1 MSDKLKVASFFSGAG
16 GLDEGFA
23 NAGFK
28 TIWANEF
35 DPIIASTFKINHAE
49 TEMTVKSIAAVK
61 AGEIPEVDGF
71 IGGPP
76 CQSWSQAGAKRG
88 IDDPR
93 GQFFW
98 DYVRLIDERKPRFFV
113 AENVLGLLAP
123 RNAESLGA
131 ILDAFCKSGYNVSYG
146 VLNAADYGVA
156 QDRKRVI
163 FVGYR
168 VDLNQFFSRPP
179 KEECRV
185 SLGEIL
191 SDLPSEEAIP
201 VRSGNAMTQDNPSMP
216 NHHYWASEHYSSIY
230 MSRNRVRGLDE
241 QSFTIQASAS
251 HAPLHP
257 KCAPMKKIG
266 IDKYRFSEKS
276 PIPYRRLSVREC
288 ARIQGFPDT
297 YVFEYKSINTGYR
310 MIGNAVPIG
319 LAKHIAKQINND
331 LLSCKES
338 KANFDSSGVAKRF

>member
-1 MSDKLKVASFFSGAG
+1 MSVEIKVASFFSGAG

-35 DPIIASTFKINHAE
+35 DPVIASTFKINHAN
-49 TEMTVKSIAAVK
+49 TEVAVKSIAAVQSN
-61 AGEIPEVDGF
+61 EIPEVDGF

-88 IDDPR
+88 MDDPR
-93 GQFFW
+93 GQFFL
-98 DYVRLIDERKPRFFV
+98 DYIRLIDERKPLFFV

-123 RNAESLGA
+123 RNADSLNE

-168 VDLNQFFSRPP
+168 VDLNQFFRKPTP
-179 KEECRV
+179 EQKRV
-185 SLGEIL
+185 TLGEIL
-191 SDLPSEEAIP
+191 SDLPSDKAIP
-201 VRSGNAMTQDNPSMP
+201 VSSGNAMMQDNPSIP
-216 NHHYWASEHYSSIY
+216 NHHYWDSDHYSSIY
-230 MSRNRVRGLDE
+230 MSRNRVRGLND

-266 IDKYRFSEKS
+266 IDQFKFSRET
-276 PIPYRRLSVREC
+276 PMPYRRLSVREC
-288 ARIQGFPDT
+288 ARIQGFPDS
-297 YVFEYKSINTGYR
+297 YVFQYKSINTGYK

-319 LAKHIAKQINND
+319 LAKHIAKQIWDD
-331 LLSCKES
+331 LHSIENS
-338 KANFDSSGVAKRF
+338 RGNRNAIGIAKRF